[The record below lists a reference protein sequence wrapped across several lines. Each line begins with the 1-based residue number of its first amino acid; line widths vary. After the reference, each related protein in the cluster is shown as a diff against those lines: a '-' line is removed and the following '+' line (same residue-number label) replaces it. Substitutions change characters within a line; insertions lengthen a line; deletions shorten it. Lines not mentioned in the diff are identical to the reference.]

1 MLKSYTSAD
10 LLKRIAVDDIKAFE
24 EIYRRYTAKMLS
36 YALNIL
42 KDKVVCEDIIQNIF
56 IDFWSKRKEHT
67 IQNLEG
73 YLFRAVKFQV
83 FKHFRDKKFST
94 EDLTRLNLIEVA
106 VNASKTL
113 EYTELETA
121 IHNSVLK
128 LPPRCKQ
135 VFELSR
141 YEHKTHKEIADTLG
155 ISVQAVKNQVTKALS
170 FIKEHLKN
178 DEHILFFLLL
188 FGYHF

>member
-1 MLKSYTSAD
+1 MDILYLDNIIITGYT
-10 LLKRIAVDDIKAFE
+10 
-24 EIYRRYTAKMLS
+24 
-36 YALNIL
+36 
-42 KDKVVCEDIIQNIF
+42 
-56 IDFWSKRKEHT
+56 HT
-67 IQNLEG
+67 FLD
-73 YLFRAVKFQV
+73 V
-83 FKHFRDKKFST
+83 S
-94 EDLTRLNLIEVA
+94 

-178 DEHILFFLLL
+178 DDHILFFLLL

>member
-83 FKHFRDKKFST
+83 FKHFRDEKFST

>member
-1 MLKSYTSAD
+1 MLKSYTSTD
-10 LLKRIAVDDIKAFE
+10 LLERIAVDDIKAFE

-56 IDFWSKRKEHT
+56 IDFWSKRKS
-67 IQNLEG
+67 IQIDNLEG

-83 FKHFRDKKFST
+83 FKHFRDENFST
-94 EDLTRLNLIEVA
+94 EDLTRLNLIDVS
-106 VNASKTL
+106 VNASKTM
-113 EYTELETA
+113 EYTELENA

-135 VFELSR
+135 IFELSR
-141 YEHKTHKEIADTLG
+141 YEHKTHKEIAEKLD
-155 ISVQAVKNQVTKALS
+155 ISVQGVKNQISKALS
-170 FIKEHLKN
+170 MIRENLKN
-178 DEHILFFLLL
+178 NEHILFFLLL
-188 FGYHF
+188 FGCHF

>member
-83 FKHFRDKKFST
+83 FKHFRDKKLST
-94 EDLTRLNLIEVA
+94 EDLTRLNLIDVS